1 VFVRT
6 DGALHF
12 VRLTG
17 KADAPPVV
25 FANSLGSDLRIW
37 DQVADG
43 LGPDM
48 RVVRYDMRGH
58 GLTDAPAP
66 PFSLLELARDL
77 GQILEAVRVRRAA
90 ICGVSVGAMVALQLA
105 ARQPHLVEGLV
116 LCDTGTSI
124 GTRESWNQRIGDVER
139 GGLAAIAGAVMAR
152 WFTSDYRTQ
161 QPEQVAGYR
170 YMLER
175 TTPAGY
181 VGVAAALRDANLEAE
196 ARAVRC
202 PTLVLCGDH
211 DEATPPALNRSLAS
225 AIPGARF
232 ELVTAAGHL
241 PCIEQP
247 DAVAGH
253 IRAFVRSHTHA

>member
-1 VFVRT
+1 VVDRL
-6 DGALHF
+6 GA
-12 VRLTG
+12 
-17 KADAPPVV
+17 
-25 FANSLGSDLRIW
+25 DL
-37 DQVADG
+37 
-43 LGPDM
+43 

-58 GLTDAPAP
+58 GLTEAPAP
-66 PFSLLELARDL
+66 PYSVLDLARDL
-77 GQILEAVRVRRAA
+77 EQILDTLQIHRAL
-90 ICGVSVGAMVALQLA
+90 ICGVSVGGMVALQLA
-105 ARQPHLVEGLV
+105 ARRPGLADGLV
-116 LCDTGTSI
+116 LCDTGASI
-124 GTRESWNQRIGDVER
+124 GTRESWNERMAAVEG
-139 GGLAAIAGAVMAR
+139 GGLAAIAEAVMAR
-152 WFTSDYRTQ
+152 WFTSDYRTR

-181 VGVAAALRDANLEAE
+181 AGVAAALRDANLEVE

-211 DEATPPALNRSLAS
+211 DVATPPELNRSLAS